1 MKSNIEKI
9 CISSYPNLW
18 GFFLWPPLQLLTE
31 TVSLICIMRNHV
43 WEKLSLW
50 DGRRTCWETASHEHT
65 QTWCRELMF
74 LSLSLLQGM
83 KKRLWVEIWI
93 PYFQILLWSC
103 EANFVYDNFSGCFS
117 CRITDEKITKAGREI
132 LLSPEQIQHPSWFLL
147 PENAQIAPE
156 GAQNIELNSRQVPK
170 DSLDSTH
177 KRSGKPHTQKGKCP
191 HVQLTNIQTAEWC
204 G

>member
-1 MKSNIEKI
+1 MGVLPMASPAALDWNCEFDLHQEEP
-9 CISSYPNLW
+9 CL
-18 GFFLWPPLQLLTE
+18 GEAVL
-31 TVSLICIMRNHV
+31 VS
-43 WEKLSLW
+43 WEKDLLRSSFT
-50 DGRRTCWETASHEHT
+50 RAHT
-65 QTWCRELMF
+65 NLMQRADVPQPLF
-74 LSLSLLQGM
+74 TPRNE
-83 KKRLWVEIWI
+83 KRLWVEIWI

-117 CRITDEKITKAGREI
+117 CRITDQKITKAGREI
-132 LLSPEQIQHPSWFLL
+132 LLSTEQIQHPSWFLL